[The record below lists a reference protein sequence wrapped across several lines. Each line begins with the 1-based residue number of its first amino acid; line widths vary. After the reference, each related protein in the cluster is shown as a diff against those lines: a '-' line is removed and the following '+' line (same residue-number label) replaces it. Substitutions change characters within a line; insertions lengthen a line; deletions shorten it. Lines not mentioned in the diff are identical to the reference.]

1 MLRRRRILLPAYLI
15 LAALVVVILG
25 PRCGTEIFP
34 NVDSG
39 QFQIRVKAPV
49 GTRIER
55 TEEIAQETLR
65 VIGEVAGR
73 DNVDMSVVFGGVSP
87 SSYTI
92 NTVYLWTGG
101 PEEAV
106 LRVALRKEAGL
117 RVENAQRDGS
127 AKSCPSG
134 SASGCAAFLP
144 TRENAP
150 DQIEAGVA
158 QLRFGFE
165 PADIVNEVMSFGSPT
180 PIEVAVSGPDF
191 AASRAFAAKVY
202 EQLAQVPALC
212 DLQYVQ
218 SLNYPTVEVRVDRE
232 RAGLSGVTTA
242 DVARALVSA
251 TSSSRFVVP
260 NYWRDPKNG
269 VGYQVQVEI
278 PTHDVESS
286 STRSP
291 WSPCKSG
298 RGRPC
303 WCATWP
309 AWSRAPC
316 RANTTATT
324 CAAW

>member
-1 MLRRRRILLPAYLI
+1 M
-15 LAALVVVILG
+15 
-25 PRCGTEIFP
+25 
-34 NVDSG
+34 
-39 QFQIRVKAPV
+39 
-49 GTRIER
+49 
-55 TEEIAQETLR
+55 
-65 VIGEVAGR
+65 
-73 DNVDMSVVFGGVSP
+73 FGGVSP

-106 LRVALRKEAGL
+106 LRVALRKEAGI
-117 RVENAQRDGS
+117 RVEPLKRRLREE
-127 AKSCPSG
+127 
-134 SASGCAAFLP
+134 LP
-144 TRENAP
+144 KRVGERLRTILTEEGRRPE
-150 DQIEAGVA
+150 QIEAGVA

-191 AASRAFAAKVY
+191 AASRAFAAKIY
-202 EQLAQVPALC
+202 EQLAKVPTLC

-232 RAGLSGVTTA
+232 RAGLSGVTTS

-278 PTHDVESS
+278 PTHDIDSANAIAMVPVQR
-286 STRSP
+286 TGRRSAP
-291 WSPCKSG
+291 GPRRGQRRREHHAG
-298 RGRPC
+298 RI
-303 WCATWP
+303 
-309 AWSRAPC
+309 
-316 RANTTATT
+316 
-324 CAAW
+324 